1 MSIQF
6 EYFYGSQAEQFSFY
20 RIPKVLF
27 KDKTFSKIST
37 DAKVLYGLMLD
48 RMNLSVKNRW
58 FDDENR
64 VYIIYTVSDI
74 MDELCCAEQKAIKL
88 LSELDIKKG
97 IGLIERKRQ
106 GLGKPNII
114 YVKNFIYQSTPLNCE
129 KHKSRI
135 AILTNK

>member
-48 RMNLSVKNRW
+48 RMNLSVKKQ
-58 FDDENR
+58 
-64 VYIIYTVSDI
+64 VV
-74 MDELCCAEQKAIKL
+74 
-88 LSELDIKKG
+88 
-97 IGLIERKRQ
+97 
-106 GLGKPNII
+106 
-114 YVKNFIYQSTPLNCE
+114 
-129 KHKSRI
+129 
-135 AILTNK
+135 